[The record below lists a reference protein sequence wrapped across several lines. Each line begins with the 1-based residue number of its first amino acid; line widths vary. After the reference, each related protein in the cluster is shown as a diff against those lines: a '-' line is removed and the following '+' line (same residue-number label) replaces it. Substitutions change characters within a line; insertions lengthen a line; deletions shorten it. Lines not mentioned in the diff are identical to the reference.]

1 VSTAPPAAGSLPE
14 RAVHGYVSGRVQ
26 GVYYRAS
33 FVQAC
38 QEQSLTGWVR
48 NLDDGRVEFFVQG
61 ANSAVEAAL
70 AWARQGPP
78 AARVDRLEA
87 HPVAPQPEW
96 ASMAVRRG

>member
-1 VSTAPPAAGSLPE
+1 MPE

-38 QEQSLTGWVR
+38 EQQGLTGWVR

-61 ANSAVEAAL
+61 TSAAVEAAL

-78 AARVDRLEA
+78 AARVDRVDVQQA
-87 HPVAPQPEW
+87 VPQFGGAAME
-96 ASMAVRRG
+96 VRRG